1 MVKSLNA
8 AFTRRFD
15 RPDAGKLALRLTFG
29 GLMLFHG
36 VAKIQHGVGWI
47 ANALQEQSL
56 PSFIAYGVYVGEIL
70 APILIILGLFTRPAA
85 LIYAFTLM
93 VAFLMVGTGNIFTVT
108 EVGAWGIENE
118 FVFFM
123 GGSSSCCWA
132 AENTR
137 SRAMKLINKVCNKE
151 VPD

>member
-8 AFTRRFD
+8 AFTRLFD

-47 ANALQEQSL
+47 AGALQEQGL
-56 PSFIAYGVYVGEIL
+56 PAFIAYGVFVGEIL

-85 LIYAFTLM
+85 LVYAFTL
-93 VAFLMVGTGNIFTVT
+93 VDRKSVV
-108 EVGAWGIENE
+108 
-118 FVFFM
+118 
-123 GGSSSCCWA
+123 
-132 AENTR
+132 
-137 SRAMKLINKVCNKE
+137 
-151 VPD
+151 